1 MVVKGCFSQP
11 KIFKIIFSFLGQK
24 IAFKNIYYTLE
35 DFSKFNQP
43 FKSTVL
49 RVNSESQNSLFHLWV
64 SRSPAWRSN
73 FHLHNTCTLCQDAFS
88 LSVRT
93 LVTLS
98 NFFSDKWKREL
109 GVENIAMLLWRP
121 SLQCGREGTGCSCR
135 RSAGMRPRVLDECVT
150 KMVINIVTRMKQ
162 SQFHRRV

>member
-1 MVVKGCFSQP
+1 M
-11 KIFKIIFSFLGQK
+11 IFRLCYFYFFFQTRRVGWVGFGKYGKFHTFFLK
-24 IAFKNIYYTLE
+24 A
-35 DFSKFNQP
+35 S
-43 FKSTVL
+43 L
-49 RVNSESQNSLFHLWV
+49 RINSESQNSLFHLWV

-150 KMVINIVTRMKQ
+150 KKVINIVTRMKQ